1 MAFTQ
6 EEIDFLIENYPEK
19 GKMWCCEQ
27 LNKTE
32 SQIRVKAAQLLL
44 RINKKSDF
52 FIDFQKRAAESKR
65 GKKRPEHSAL
75 MKKLVKTK
83 KFDRFRITSEEDKI
97 RISITNK
104 KWIKENGH
112 PRGMLGKTHSEDLKK
127 KMSERSKKMWQDP
140 NSILNSLEYRQRV
153 SNRMSK
159 LMNYRLKN
167 SASSIYSKSKKGTI
181 SIGGNIFFARSSWEA
196 NIAAYLEFLKQ
207 NKEIAAWEH
216 EPETFWFHAI
226 KRGVR
231 SYLPDFRITNN
242 DGSIYYI
249 EVKGWMDNKSK
260 TKLKRMSKYYPDV
273 VLELIDSKRYNAI
286 SKNKGVIPNW
296 GMLDSIED
304 NRTVR
309 KCLMEECDQ
318 PHHSK
323 NLCRKHFYLKYKK

>member
-6 EEIDFLIENYPEK
+6 EEIDFLIKNYPEK

-32 SQIRVKAAQLLL
+32 SQIRVKAAKLKL
-44 RINKKSDF
+44 RLNKNSDF
-52 FIDFQKRAAESKR
+52 FIDFQRRAAKSKV
-65 GKKRPEHSAL
+65 GKKRPGHSAF
-75 MKKLVKTK
+75 MKELVKTD
-83 KFDRFRITSEEDKI
+83 KFDKFRITSEEDKI

-112 PRGMLGKTHSEDLKK
+112 PRGMLGKTHSKELKQ
-127 KMSERSKKMWQDP
+127 KMSERVKKMWQDP
-140 NSILNSLEYRQRV
+140 NSKLNSIEHRQAV

-167 SASSIYSKSKKGTI
+167 SPSNIYSKSKKGTI

-216 EPETFWFHAI
+216 EPETFWFEAI

-231 SYLPDFRITNN
+231 SYLPDFRITNI

-260 TKLKRMSKYYPDV
+260 TKLKRMSKYYPNV

-296 GMLDSIED
+296 GMLDSVQD
-304 NRTVR
+304 NRVVR

-323 NLCRKHFYLKYKK
+323 NLCRKHFYEKYKK